1 MLNIILKTLNC
12 NETKKDRFYTLV
24 IGVTMINVLPG
35 YEKAAYR
42 ELKNI
47 EGIKDVYHV
56 FGEYDFVV
64 IIDVKDLSILNTVV
78 DRIRESE
85 TVTATQTIVGAEL

>member
-1 MLNIILKTLNC
+1 M
-12 NETKKDRFYTLV
+12 V

-64 IIDVKDLSILNTVV
+64 IIDVEDLTILNDVV

-85 TVTATQTIVGAEL
+85 NVTATKTIVGAEL

>member
-1 MLNIILKTLNC
+1 
-12 NETKKDRFYTLV
+12 
-24 IGVTMINVLPG
+24 MINVLPG

-42 ELKNI
+42 ELRNI

-56 FGEYDFVV
+56 FGQYDFVV
-64 IIDVKDLSILNTVV
+64 IIDVEDLSILNAVV

>member
-1 MLNIILKTLNC
+1 M
-12 NETKKDRFYTLV
+12 V

-56 FGEYDFVV
+56 FGEYDFVI
-64 IIDVKDLSILNTVV
+64 IIDVEDMNILSEVV

-85 TVTATQTIVGAEL
+85 TVTSSRTIVGAEL

>member
-1 MLNIILKTLNC
+1 
-12 NETKKDRFYTLV
+12 
-24 IGVTMINVLPG
+24 MINVLPG

-64 IIDVKDLSILNTVV
+64 IIDVNDLSILNAVV

-85 TVTATQTIVGAEL
+85 NVTATQTIIGAEL

>member
-1 MLNIILKTLNC
+1 
-12 NETKKDRFYTLV
+12 
-24 IGVTMINVLPG
+24 MINVLPG

-42 ELKNI
+42 ELRNI

-56 FGEYDFVV
+56 FGEYDFVI
-64 IIDVKDLSILNTVV
+64 IIDVEDLNILNDVV

-85 TVTATQTIVGAEL
+85 NVTATKTIIGAEL

>member
-1 MLNIILKTLNC
+1 M
-12 NETKKDRFYTLV
+12 V

-42 ELKNI
+42 ELKTI

-64 IIDVKDLSILNTVV
+64 IIDVKDLSNLNAVV

-85 TVTATQTIVGAEL
+85 TVTATLTIIGAEL

>member
-1 MLNIILKTLNC
+1 
-12 NETKKDRFYTLV
+12 
-24 IGVTMINVLPG
+24 MINVLPG

-42 ELKNI
+42 ELRNI

-56 FGEYDFVV
+56 FGQYDFVV
-64 IIDVKDLSILNTVV
+64 VIEVEDLSTLNSVV

-85 TVTATQTIVGAEL
+85 TVTTTQTIVGAEL

>member
-1 MLNIILKTLNC
+1 M
-12 NETKKDRFYTLV
+12 V

-35 YEKAAYR
+35 YEKAAFR

-64 IIDVKDLSILNTVV
+64 IIDVKDLSILNAVV

-85 TVTATQTIVGAEL
+85 TVTATQTIIGAEL

>member
-1 MLNIILKTLNC
+1 M
-12 NETKKDRFYTLV
+12 V

-56 FGEYDFVV
+56 FGEYDFVI
-64 IIDVKDLSILNTVV
+64 IIDVGDLSILNTVV

-85 TVTATQTIVGAEL
+85 TVTSTLTIIGAEL

>member
-1 MLNIILKTLNC
+1 MI
-12 NETKKDRFYTLV
+12 YMV
-24 IGVTMINVLPG
+24 IGFTMINVLPS

-42 ELKNI
+42 EFRTI

-64 IIDVKDLSILNTVV
+64 IIDVKDLSILNSVV

-85 TVTATQTIVGAEL
+85 TVTATQTIVEAEL

>member
-1 MLNIILKTLNC
+1 M
-12 NETKKDRFYTLV
+12 V
-24 IGVTMINVLPG
+24 IVVTMINVLPG

-64 IIDVKDLSILNTVV
+64 IIDVKDLSILNAVV
-78 DRIRESE
+78 DKIRESE
-85 TVTATQTIVGAEL
+85 TVTATQTIIGAEL

>member
-1 MLNIILKTLNC
+1 
-12 NETKKDRFYTLV
+12 
-24 IGVTMINVLPG
+24 MINVLPG

-64 IIDVKDLSILNTVV
+64 IIDVEDLYTLNDVV
-78 DRIRESE
+78 DVIRQSE
-85 TVTATQTIVGAEL
+85 TVKTTKTIIGAEL

>member
-1 MLNIILKTLNC
+1 M
-12 NETKKDRFYTLV
+12 V

-56 FGEYDFVV
+56 FGEYDFVI
-64 IIDVKDLSILNTVV
+64 IIDVGDLSILNTVV

-85 TVTATQTIVGAEL
+85 NVTSTLTIIGAEL

>member
-1 MLNIILKTLNC
+1 
-12 NETKKDRFYTLV
+12 
-24 IGVTMINVLPG
+24 MINVLPG

-42 ELKNI
+42 ELRNI
-47 EGIKDVYHV
+47 EGIKDVYLV

-64 IIDVKDLSILNTVV
+64 IIDVKDLSILNAVV

-85 TVTATQTIVGAEL
+85 TVTATQTIIGAEL

>member
-1 MLNIILKTLNC
+1 M
-12 NETKKDRFYTLV
+12 V

-42 ELKNI
+42 ELRNI

-56 FGEYDFVV
+56 FGQYDFVV
-64 IIDVKDLSILNTVV
+64 IIEVEDLSILNAVV

-85 TVTATQTIVGAEL
+85 TVTTTQTIIGAEL

>member
-1 MLNIILKTLNC
+1 
-12 NETKKDRFYTLV
+12 
-24 IGVTMINVLPG
+24 MINVLPG

-64 IIDVKDLSILNTVV
+64 IIDVEDLSILNAVV

-85 TVTATQTIVGAEL
+85 TVTATLTIIGAEL

>member
-1 MLNIILKTLNC
+1 LCFHTRYNTDKC
-12 NETKKDRFYTLV
+12 
-24 IGVTMINVLPG
+24 
-35 YEKAAYR
+35 AAKLRKGGIQGIEEY
-42 ELKNI
+42 
-47 EGIKDVYHV
+47 EGIKDVYHA

-64 IIDVKDLSILNTVV
+64 IIEVKDLSILNSVV

>member
-1 MLNIILKTLNC
+1 M
-12 NETKKDRFYTLV
+12 V

-42 ELKNI
+42 ELRTI
-47 EGIKDVYHV
+47 EGIKEVYHV
-56 FGEYDFVV
+56 FGEYDFVI
-64 IIDVKDLSILNTVV
+64 IIDVEDLNILSDVV

-85 TVTATQTIVGAEL
+85 TVTATRTIVGAEL

>member
-1 MLNIILKTLNC
+1 
-12 NETKKDRFYTLV
+12 
-24 IGVTMINVLPG
+24 MINVLPG

-56 FGEYDFVV
+56 FGEFDFVI
-64 IIDVKDLSILNTVV
+64 IIDVEDLNTLNDVV
-78 DRIRESE
+78 DMIRESE
-85 TVTATQTIVGAEL
+85 NVKATKTLVGAEL

>member
-1 MLNIILKTLNC
+1 
-12 NETKKDRFYTLV
+12 
-24 IGVTMINVLPG
+24 MINVLPG

-42 ELKNI
+42 ELRNI

-56 FGEYDFVV
+56 FGQYDFVV
-64 IIDVKDLSILNTVV
+64 IIDVEDLSSLNAVV

>member
-1 MLNIILKTLNC
+1 M
-12 NETKKDRFYTLV
+12 V

-42 ELKNI
+42 ELRNI

-56 FGEYDFVV
+56 FGQYDFVV
-64 IIDVKDLSILNTVV
+64 IIEVEDLSILNSVV

>member
-1 MLNIILKTLNC
+1 
-12 NETKKDRFYTLV
+12 
-24 IGVTMINVLPG
+24 MINVLPG

-42 ELKNI
+42 ELRNI

-64 IIDVKDLSILNTVV
+64 IIDVPDLTVLNSVV

-85 TVTATQTIVGAEL
+85 TVTATQTIIGAEL

>member
-1 MLNIILKTLNC
+1 M
-12 NETKKDRFYTLV
+12 V

-56 FGEYDFVV
+56 FGEYDFVI
-64 IIDVKDLSILNTVV
+64 IIDVEDLNILNDVV

-85 TVTATQTIVGAEL
+85 TVTATKTIVGAEL

>member
-1 MLNIILKTLNC
+1 M
-12 NETKKDRFYTLV
+12 V

-56 FGEYDFVV
+56 FGEYDFVI
-64 IIDVKDLSILNTVV
+64 IIDVEDLTVLNDVV
-78 DRIRESE
+78 DKIRESE
-85 TVTATQTIVGAEL
+85 NVKATKTIVGAEL

>member
-1 MLNIILKTLNC
+1 M
-12 NETKKDRFYTLV
+12 V

-42 ELKNI
+42 ELRNI

-56 FGEYDFVV
+56 FGQYDFVV
-64 IIDVKDLSILNTVV
+64 IIEVEDLSILNAVV